1 MGEVTGAKAARQLDV
16 AVVADRTASWAA
28 EQSGVP
34 LVRELRLHWRGRKPL
49 RDAVVGLAIEPG
61 LAPARAIPLPEI
73 EAGGT
78 LTLRHPDL
86 AFDPVKICELR
97 ERAHATLIVG
107 VSAAQQTLAHV
118 ETPLDVLA
126 MNEWDGDRLAELAA
140 AFVLPDDPAVEEV
153 LRRAR
158 SRKPDLFGDLASV
171 EAIAAAFQELAAGWK
186 VVPAGALLRFP
197 SVVFAQ
203 KQASDFELALLFAA
217 LFERAGLGA
226 WVVRFDG
233 RTCAGAWLEEDHL
246 PVAATDDP
254 GIVTKLVASER
265 VVLFDPTRLVASTA
279 PFSAAVDA
287 AQARLDDRDAFEL
300 ALDVRAARLARIRPL
315 PIHGSRL
322 DGAWGSRL
330 DSERGPRPEAVR
342 PAPAT
347 AAPATARVRT
357 RVDRWKEQLLDL
369 TLRNRLLNFLPSRS
383 RTLALDLP
391 DLGDLEDRLQARPL
405 AIAAQVAL
413 GGADPRARELVLERT
428 PEGER
433 RRALRDRLDRG
444 ELPTKHD
451 AADLQRRLV
460 MLWREARREVEE
472 TGTSTLELALGMLR
486 WRPPNRV
493 ATGHADGSCLAPILL
508 VPVELARRASGNG
521 YELRLRDD
529 EPRVNET
536 LLEKLRAELDLE
548 IPGLDPLPTDERGID
563 VGAVIKAFQGAL
575 ARQRGFDVVEEAH
588 VAFFSFTKFLLW
600 RDLVDHEPELLRHDL
615 VRHLVHGDRGKELLA
630 GEPFVEPCE
639 LDCERP
645 LGASRLVLDAD
656 ASQRV
661 AIDAAL
667 RGRSFVLQGPPGT
680 GKSQTIANLI
690 AECLAA
696 GKRVLFVA
704 EKQAALEVVA
714 RRLER
719 VGLGDLCLELHSQK
733 ASKREVI
740 AELASLLDPPRVR
753 GPAAVERG
761 ERAQEVADLATKLS
775 AYADGLHQ
783 PTPLGRSHFECFERR
798 LELADAPRLDL
809 EWGDV
814 LAVDAATFTQ
824 RTQAVAAL
832 ADAAAAVGD
841 PEKSAWRACRPVE
854 WTPLTQQSIE
864 QALARFAKATTALGD
879 AVAPLAAAFA
889 LPAELPLAAL
899 PALVALADLAAA
911 GAPKGG
917 WELLERADLDAALA
931 RIDADALRAEEVA
944 ELSNDVTQHFEE
956 GVYALDLR
964 ALHDAFVRRGG
975 SIAPIRWLAL
985 RGPRR
990 ALASVARGPLP
1001 ETPRIVRA
1009 LEAALR
1015 VRDARREIEAERPF
1029 LSELFGAAAAAAGT
1043 DAGMLNA
1050 AADFARRWRA
1060 AAAEV
1065 AKQSKPVKEA
1075 KDAGAAP
1082 KLRALEPSAA
1092 APLAAALRAAHDEFG
1107 LARVQAQALL
1117 RFDDSAFAA
1126 PMRLAD
1132 VATGVAA
1139 WRAGL
1144 PELRDWT
1151 RYTHARAAA
1160 EAAGLAPFVAAALH
1174 AGIAPERWPATAERS
1189 FLEAWI
1195 VRSLDA
1201 RPEFKGFDARDHE
1214 RRIAEFRAA
1223 DVAWI
1228 AENGPRLAHALRRA
1242 ATPAGSAA
1250 AVAESEVGLLKRQS
1264 VLKRRHLPVRRLL
1277 AELPNLLP
1285 RLKPCLLMSP
1295 LSIAQYLPPSSRKFD
1310 VVVFDEASQITVPDA
1325 VGALARGTQVVIVGD
1340 SRQLPPTSFFTV
1352 QTTGEDE
1359 GGASDEAE
1367 PELPR
1372 TEEVESILDE
1382 CVAANLPQ
1390 LTLRWHYRS
1399 RHEQLIDFSNRHYYE
1414 GRLQTFP
1421 SAWTDRARFGVSL
1434 ERVDGV
1440 FDRAR
1445 SRTNRAEAE
1454 AIVAWVVAALRDP
1467 ARRARSIGVV
1477 TFNSPQREL
1486 ILDLLDAARA
1496 EHPEIEPWFSEAAPE
1511 PVFVKNLENVQGD
1524 ERDVMLFSI
1533 TYGPDA
1539 RGRIL
1544 MNFGPLNVDGGE
1556 RRLNVAITRA
1566 REQLVVFSSLD
1577 ADAIDPSRTRAVGV
1591 DHLRRFLEYAAG
1603 EKGKGTAKG
1612 GDAPASLGPL
1622 SAAVAD
1628 ALAEHG
1634 LTLEAGVGASRLRVD
1649 LACRDAQ
1656 SDRYVAGILSDGPG
1670 YGAGETA
1677 RDRDRLRD
1685 AVLEGLGWRL
1695 ARVWSTE
1702 WIVDPQ
1708 RELARLRARLDAL
1721 RAAPLAAAGAG
1732 ANAQLATDATDAA
1745 ASDAADPGDDEDAP
1759 VEAAPEDAAPAA
1771 PDSLVSP
1778 EPWTPYVAPVEPP
1791 RAPADLANA
1800 ASAASLLANI
1810 VREEGPIHEEPA
1822 YRTLAAL
1829 HRVARLTPA
1838 VAAEC
1843 TKVAEAAA
1851 ARGALARRGEFLWPI
1866 GVDPEHAP
1874 LRGPAADG
1882 RVRHA
1887 PHVPI
1892 EERAAAAERVL
1903 AANVALPRGDLAR
1916 AAAKLCGYARAT
1928 ERVAALFDEGVQWLL
1943 DRGRA
1948 VSEGGRVRVP

>member
-1 MGEVTGAKAARQLDV
+1 MGEVTGARTARQLDV

-97 ERAHATLIVG
+97 ERVHATLIVS
-107 VSAAQQTLAHV
+107 VSAAQQMLAHV

-158 SRKPDLFGDLASV
+158 SRQADLVGDLPSV

-265 VVLFDPTRLVASTA
+265 IVLFDPTRLVSSTA

-287 AQARLDDRDAFEL
+287 AQARLDDREAFEL

-315 PIHGSRL
+315 PIHGSRR
-322 DGAWGSRL
+322 DGAPA
-330 DSERGPRPEAVR
+330 PRPETAR

-347 AAPATARVRT
+347 AAPPTARVRT

-460 MLWREARREVEE
+460 SLWREARREVEE

-486 WRPPNRV
+486 WRPPYRV
-493 ATGHADGSCLAPILL
+493 ATGRSDGSCLAPILL

-548 IPGLDPLPTDERGID
+548 IPGLDPLPTDEKGID
-563 VGAVIKAFQGAL
+563 VAAVIKAFQGAL

-588 VAFFSFTKFLLW
+588 VAFFSFHKFLLW
-600 RDLVDHEPELLRHDL
+600 RDLVDHEAELLRHDL

-630 GEPFVEPCE
+630 GEPFVEPRD
-639 LDCERP
+639 LDRERP

-740 AELASLLDPPRVR
+740 AELASLLDPPRAR
-753 GPAAVERG
+753 GSAGAAERG
-761 ERAQEVADLATKLS
+761 ERAQEVTDLAVRLS
-775 AYADGLHQ
+775 AYADGLHR

-798 LELADAPRLDL
+798 LELAEAPRLDL

-832 ADAAAAVGD
+832 ADAAAAVGV
-841 PEKSAWRACRPVE
+841 PAKSAWRACRPVE

-864 QALARFAKATTALGD
+864 QALARFAKATDALN
-879 AVAPLAAAFA
+879 AACATWTAAFA

-899 PALVALADLAAA
+899 PALIELAKLAAA
-911 GAPKGG
+911 GAPPGA
-917 WELLERADLDAALA
+917 WSLLERRDLDAALE
-931 RIDADALRAEEVA
+931 RVDAAAQRANELA
-944 ELSNDVTQHFEE
+944 ELAAHVATRFDA
-956 GVYALDLR
+956 GLWKLDLQP
-964 ALHDAFVRRGG
+964 LHDAFVRHGG
-975 SIAPIRWLAL
+975 KFAPLRWLVL
-985 RGPRR
+985 RGPRA
-990 ALASVARGPLP
+990 ALARVARSTLP
-1001 ETPRIVRA
+1001 EPAIVSETLA
-1009 LEAALR
+1009 AALR
-1015 VRDARREIEAERPF
+1015 VQELRHELEAGRPF
-1029 LSELFGAAAAAAGT
+1029 LADLFGSAATGALADGRALRAAAA
-1043 DAGMLNA
+1043 
-1050 AADFARRWRA
+1050 FARNWRA
-1060 AAAEV
+1060 AAAEL
-1065 AKQSKPVKEA
+1065 AKHASHGSGP
-1075 KDAGAAP
+1075 P
-1082 KLRALEPSAA
+1082 KLRALESAVA
-1092 APLAAALRAAHDEFG
+1092 QPLAQTLRAAHDEFG

-1117 RFDDSAFAA
+1117 RFDDGAFAPLPPLVPTLA
-1126 PMRLAD
+1126 PTLAD
-1132 VATGVAA
+1132 VARVVAA
-1139 WRAGL
+1139 WRAAL

-1151 RYTHARAAA
+1151 RFTQARAAA
-1160 EAAGLAPFVAAALH
+1160 AAAGLDGFVAAALH
-1174 AGIAPERWPATAERS
+1174 AGIAPARWPETAERS
-1189 FLEAWI
+1189 FLDAWI
-1195 VRSLDA
+1195 VRALDA

-1214 RRIAEFRAA
+1214 RHIAEFRAA

-1325 VGALARGTQVVIVGD
+1325 VGALARGTQVVVVGD
-1340 SRQLPPTSFFTV
+1340 SRQLPPTAFFTV
-1352 QTTGEDE
+1352 QTSGEEE
-1359 GGASDEAE
+1359 GDGGEEAE
-1367 PELPR
+1367 AELPR

-1454 AIVAWVVAALRDP
+1454 AIVAWIVAALRDP

-1486 ILDLLDAARA
+1486 ILDLLDDARA
-1496 EHPEIEPWFSEAAPE
+1496 GHPEIEPWFSDAAPE

-1533 TYGPDA
+1533 TYGPDP

-1577 ADAIDPSRTRAVGV
+1577 ADAIDPSRTRAIGV

-1603 EKGKGTAKG
+1603 EKGRRTAKG

-1628 ALAEHG
+1628 AFAEHG
-1634 LTLEAGVGASRLRVD
+1634 IALEAGVGASRLRVD
-1649 LACRDAQ
+1649 LAWRDPQ

-1702 WIVDPQ
+1702 WIVDPK

-1721 RAAPLAAAGAG
+1721 RTAPPAAARAG
-1732 ANAQLATDATDAA
+1732 ANAKLLTDETDTAA
-1745 ASDAADPGDDEDAP
+1745 PDDADPGDDEDAP
-1759 VEAAPEDAAPAA
+1759 VEAGDEAEAPAA
-1771 PDSLVSP
+1771 SDSPDSL

-1791 RAPADLANA
+1791 RVPADLADA
-1800 ASAASLLANI
+1800 ASAAALLANI
-1810 VREEGPIHEEPA
+1810 VREEGPVHEEPA
-1822 YRTLAAL
+1822 FRTLAAL

-1887 PHVPI
+1887 PHVPV

-1916 AAAKLCGYARAT
+1916 AAAKLCGYSRAT

-1948 VSEGGRVRVP
+1948 VAEGGRVRVP